1 MKPPVLVPCL
11 VVLRNEF
18 NELSPG
24 RDRVS
29 DGWIGD
35 QAHAMSVSD
44 HNGDESGRTPYEDAD
59 DVDEVHGLDADETGP
74 WPGGVDMGHM
84 TREIAKRHRLGLD
97 DRLQNIIYAGQIAS
111 RSWGWTWRP
120 YGGSNQHHQHAHFS
134 ARYGSAQESSTR
146 PFGLVARF
154 APKENDVA
162 LKDDL
167 IEITED
173 TGEVLN
179 KPTGTKV
186 SASLLIQ
193 HGVIRAGRAAR
204 DAKAA
209 LDLARATA
217 DQVAQVLAILGEQ
230 PPADPSAKATP
241 ATAVPAKSTPAA
253 GKK

>member
-1 MKPPVLVPCL
+1 MTPPVLVPCL
-11 VVLRNEF
+11 VALRNEF

-24 RDRVS
+24 RDKRS

-35 QAHAMSVSD
+35 KAHSLSVSD

-59 DVDEVHGLDADETGP
+59 DVDEVHGLDVDETGP
-74 WPGGVDMGHM
+74 WPGGLDMGHLVH
-84 TREIAKRHRLGLD
+84 EVVKRHRLGLD
-97 DRLQNIIYAGQIAS
+97 DRLQNVIWAGQIAS

-120 YGGSNQHHQHAHFS
+120 YGGANQHYQHGHFS

-154 APKENDVA
+154 APKETDVA

-167 IEITED
+167 IKITED
-173 TGEVLN
+173 TGEAINLP
-179 KPTGTKV
+179 KGTEV
-186 SASLLIQ
+186 SAASLIQ

-209 LDLARATA
+209 LDLARKT
-217 DQVAQVLAILGEQ
+217 DDKVAQILAILGEH
-230 PPADPSAKATP
+230 PPAEPVKQPTP
-241 ATAVPAKSTPAA
+241 ATAVPAKATPAT